1 MKMTI
6 REVVEKLRDIQTAKL
21 NVNRLI
27 DRDEAEYNDGN
38 YKDLVLDLLDDYSEI
53 INNIKVDI

>member
-6 REVVEKLRDIQTAKL
+6 REVVEKLKDIQTAKL
-21 NVNRLI
+21 NVERLI

-38 YKDLVLDLLDDYSEI
+38 YKDLVLDLLEDYAEMI
-53 INNIKVDI
+53 ENVKVDI